1 MLIAVDKEL
10 AGKLGIDEGEYEVHN
25 LSKGVVALSFSGE
38 FKRAKS
44 PLSPDEL
51 SVLKKLTAFR
61 FESRIPFNVNKT
73 LTEQEKKVLEGLI
86 KREFVEL
93 YKGGKYA
100 KTGVYNIS
108 KNVFPLIREAGEQIS
123 QAQAKAQG
131 QPQQPQA
138 RLAPPQVSGK
148 KLSGMEMLQ
157 KFGYAVVENE
167 MEARELSSI
176 LEKQI
181 RAGEY
186 LGVRAFNKKFYIAEK
201 GFYISFSEKIRRILA
216 KKEANVEQ
224 ICSELK
230 APEDACTVAL
240 RLMNNDSEV
249 IEKKRGMYG
258 LV

>member
-1 MLIAVDKEL
+1 MSIAVEKEM
-10 AGKLGIDEGEYEVHN
+10 AEKLGIEEGEYEVHQ
-25 LSKGVVALSFSGE
+25 LAKGVVALSFSGPM
-38 FKRAKS
+38 KKSGS
-44 PLSPDEL
+44 PLSQDEL

-86 KREFVEL
+86 KRAFVEL

-108 KNVFPLIREAGEQIS
+108 KNVYPLIREASEQAS
-123 QAQAKAQG
+123 SAPAKAQVQQQAQAKPAS
-131 QPQQPQA
+131 PQ
-138 RLAPPQVSGK
+138 SIGK
-148 KLSGMEMLQ
+148 KLGGMEMLQ

-167 MEARELSSI
+167 MEARELSAL

-230 APEDACTVAL
+230 SPEDACTVAL

-249 IEKKRGMYG
+249 IEKKKGMYG

>member
-1 MLIAVDKEL
+1 MLISVEKEL
-10 AGKLGIDEGEYEVHN
+10 AGKLGIEEGEYEVHK
-25 LSKGVVALSFSGE
+25 LAEGVIALSFSGE
-38 FKRAKS
+38 LKKTGS
-44 PLSPDEL
+44 PLSAEEL

-73 LTEQEKKVLEGLI
+73 ITEQEKKVLEGLI
-86 KREFVEL
+86 KKEFVEL

-108 KNVFPLIREAGEQIS
+108 KNVYPLIREASEHMS
-123 QAQAKAQG
+123 QAQATAQG
-131 QPQQPQA
+131 QPQQAQA
-138 RLAPPQVSGK
+138 KPAPAQAQGK

-157 KFGYAVVENE
+157 KFGYAVIENE
-167 MEARELSSI
+167 MEAREISSI
-176 LEKQI
+176 LEKHI

-201 GFYISFSEKIRRILA
+201 GFYVSLSEKIRRILA

-224 ICSELK
+224 ICTELK